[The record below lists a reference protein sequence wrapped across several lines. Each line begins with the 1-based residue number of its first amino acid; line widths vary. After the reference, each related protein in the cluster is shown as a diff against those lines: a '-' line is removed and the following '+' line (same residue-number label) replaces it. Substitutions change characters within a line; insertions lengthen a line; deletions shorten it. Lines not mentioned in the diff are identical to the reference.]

1 MPLHHTTPFDRDHE
15 DESSR
20 PAPAS
25 SGKGKWA
32 IAADICFIMIKAG
45 SFLTSTYLMTLGLP
59 LLFFLAISGWHMDL
73 LFLQLGNLAARFQG
87 AEPARQIGFLR
98 DVTFILIG
106 AATLIGIWRMPRF
119 LSDVARSHADRS
131 QKS

>member
-1 MPLHHTTPFDRDHE
+1 MPLNFTTPFDRDHE
-15 DESSR
+15 EEPSR
-20 PAPAS
+20 SAPAFT
-25 SGKGKWA
+25 GKAKWA
-32 IAADICFIMIKAG
+32 LAADICFIMIKAG

-73 LFLQLGNLAARFQG
+73 LFIQLGNLAARFQG
-87 AEPARQIGFLR
+87 AEPVRQIGFLR

-106 AATLIGIWRMPRF
+106 MATLIGIWRMPRF
-119 LSDVARSHADRS
+119 LGEIARSHANRS

>member
-15 DESSR
+15 EELSSSL
-20 PAPAS
+20 PGS
-25 SGKGKWA
+25 TGKRWWA
-32 IAADICFIMIKAG
+32 LAADLCFILVKAG

-73 LFLQLGNLAARFQG
+73 LFLQLGNLAARFQD
-87 AEPARQIGFLR
+87 AEPVRQISFLR
-98 DVTFILIG
+98 DVTFVLIG

-119 LSDVARSHADRS
+119 LSEVARSHADRS